1 MIQRQQ
7 RLTAE
12 DVEANLRRRGITGSI
27 YDGPVVAWQKLA
39 LFSVIADDL
48 VPIEK
53 KIEF

>member
-1 MIQRQQ
+1 MNQKTQ

-12 DVEANLRRRGITGSI
+12 DVAANMRRRGVSGSV

-39 LFSVIADDL
+39 LFSVIADNL